1 MIFPEGLRSESE
13 LVRFS
18 EELRGSTYLL
28 ANMTEFGKTPYI
40 PVSRFQEMGYAVV
53 LYPVSTLRAAMK
65 GVEEFLSVLKSEGS
79 QESYLPRMQSR
90 QDLYS
95 LLKYN
100 PMEEWIYPSPT
111 DSSKSN

>member
-1 MIFPEGLRSESE
+1 
-13 LVRFS
+13 
-18 EELRGSTYLL
+18 
-28 ANMTEFGKTPYI
+28 MTEFGKTPYI
-40 PVSRFQEMGYAVV
+40 PVSRFREMGYAVV

-79 QESYLPRMQSR
+79 QESFVQRMQSR

-100 PMEEWIYPSPT
+100 PTEEWIYPSPT